1 MGLEG
6 KPAPAWQTDDL
17 ADEWIEADEDVGEMN
32 EPASRQPQQGTRTMY
47 TDAQGSCNFGT
58 SNVCS
63 DRACEMTEQ
72 TTQVGTFVVHSD
84 LPSVHLPQT
93 PALGKKGGIKDM
105 FSPLQLERLF
115 EPPSPPKASLPSTPT
130 PQQRMASTS
139 HYLTSSRP
147 ANPSKLSQ
155 VVGASTGDEEAEV
168 AGETDKQEDRPA
180 GTETPAII
188 MFGQAKSSPDCRFTF
203 SVPRSTQR
211 FPARVNFGTPVA
223 LSSTP
228 NDKTHNRLAQK
239 TPFSISH
246 PHAEHQLNPDD
257 SRLRLFQFQYDT
269 FTREHLSAIVDS
281 FGVSSPSNV
290 SNSRQ
295 SAGTMLPI
303 SPPKQDERED
313 VETFSRLRAAKRLKL
328 TPPSE
333 LTPVGTLQ
341 PASQVQ
347 RSAMRRDYAGE
358 ARSFMQKIK
367 RARGLSLISTVD
379 VQDQRSVC
387 PQPLVDSINTRVP
400 STRSDKL
407 LPSESSSTATMN
419 IENALAGKTSSMAY
433 RKQAEDLM
441 AKIKGDP
448 QVASGR
454 SDTSL
459 VSQKSEED
467 VPRIRERSWAPS
479 PETRPVS
486 PVAKCL
492 ENKENLDSDI
502 DHDPPSYAA
511 SIALNKDQLSNPFM
525 VGNQPQALAN
535 PNRQGIV
542 VMPVTIPEEIS
553 PAIADRIRSPNP
565 TFLAP
570 PAGPGNARFPAQLR
584 SVSINEDLNRLVS
597 AGSTVT
603 TATTLTVGSADSCV
617 KHAGPQMVRIA
628 PADLPSIPERVGG
641 MIFDRSLGRWMKER
655 GPSDKTATRSSV
667 RRSSQGS
674 IPGMEGFTE
683 SEDPFRDIE
692 SLRDGESNHTPPED
706 IADAGLDEINRSQDE
721 NDGTEDMHIISSDSD
736 SFDDSEDARVS
747 TFTFDRPP
755 TGVVQV
761 MTGQEDDLG
770 ESDEDAATL
779 EPEDE
784 SEEDE
789 GESAHGKG
797 DDEELYDNMA
807 SMSIQEDQPEFEEGV
822 SMAFVNAREEHQRG
836 NSDPARFRNQLNN
849 MITSIKP
856 HRRVAQPPRPAL
868 KSASVTPISK
878 GGRSVSFS
886 DGRKEGKIIGL
897 HLDQGRSEVA
907 NRAFDV
913 PQAVSLAATSVR
925 SKRIMEML
933 DDLEESLHDDEQQ
946 NAGQQYMMAETMPH
960 IPLGVQKDEGQLA
973 VASPRSFARSRTIRR
988 PGQSSPRRVNTSS
1001 RANATF
1007 LTECSFGVAHDR
1019 LVEVITDVQPFEP
1032 YWDSLTALDLSSK
1045 RLDSV
1050 ARLKEFLPKLDSL
1063 SLNDNL
1069 LSWLSGIPGT
1079 VRTLSVASNAL
1090 TSLTSFGHL
1099 KNLENLDISHNDI
1112 DSLQQLKCLSHLREL
1127 RADGNKITELD
1138 GLEDFDGLLKLSL
1151 ESNTLHEVHLAKFR
1165 WSRLELLN
1173 LNNNQIETL
1182 TGLDAAP
1189 ALVSL
1194 SLDNNFLSTLDQ
1206 TEDVAEQDRVKSRD
1220 LRILHKL
1227 RTLRL
1232 SGNRLRY
1239 LNVARFP
1246 NLRTLY
1252 VDNNCLADGRP
1263 VQRGQG
1269 QRRLP
1274 RRLCGLHRLCKLENF
1289 SARNQNA
1296 ARMRDSGLQLQTGDV
1311 RDIKRLYLSGN
1322 PLPLLFGTDTQAC
1335 YNLVYLELA
1344 ACRLT
1349 SLPVEF
1355 SSLLPNIRA
1364 LNLNYNFL
1372 ESDEIARGLAG
1383 LKRLRKLTI
1392 VGNRMTGTKVLVKM
1406 LSIMGQDIEMLDFRM
1421 NPCTLG
1427 WYLPLL
1433 VQDKDNGA
1441 LLQPSEPLKVK
1452 HHAPFTSALPPT
1464 GRLSAEVPEGSE
1476 EAAKR
1481 RSGVVPSL
1489 PSSGADSPVG
1499 IGYRAACSSGKI
1511 NKRCASQWEAL
1522 DAQFRR
1528 GLPDKAYAGRLAYRG
1543 LIMRACPR
1551 ITVLDGVR
1559 ISEKERRKAEA
1570 LLKRV
1575 LKETMVAGVPSHA
1588 PGQR

>member
-1 MGLEG
+1 MGPEG

-17 ADEWIEADEDVGEMN
+17 ADEWIEDDEDVEEMN
-32 EPASRQPQQGTRTMY
+32 EPASRQPQQGTRTIHI
-47 TDAQGSCNFGT
+47 DAQGSCNFGT
-58 SNVCS
+58 SNICS
-63 DRACEMTEQ
+63 DRACEATEQ

-93 PALGKKGGIKDM
+93 PALGKKGGIKDI

-115 EPPSPPKASLPSTPT
+115 EPPSPPN
-130 PQQRMASTS
+130 
-139 HYLTSSRP
+139 RP
-147 ANPSKLSQ
+147 AKPSKLSQ
-155 VVGASTGDEEAEV
+155 VVGASTGDGEAEV
-168 AGETDKQEDRPA
+168 AGQADKQEDRPA
-180 GTETPAII
+180 GTEIPTII
-188 MFGQAKSSPDCRFTF
+188 TFGQAKSSPDCRFTF

-228 NDKTHNRLAQK
+228 NNKSHNRLAQK
-239 TPFSISH
+239 TPFSTSQ
-246 PHAEHQLNPDD
+246 PHAEHQLNPND

-281 FGVSSPSNV
+281 FGVSSPSNA

-303 SPPKQDERED
+303 SPSKQDEREG

-333 LTPVGTLQ
+333 LIPVGTLQ

-347 RSAMRRDYAGE
+347 RLAMRRDYVGE

-367 RARGLSLISTVD
+367 RARGLSLVSAAD
-379 VQDQRSVC
+379 VQDQGSVC
-387 PQPLVDSINTRVP
+387 PQPLVDSANTRVL
-400 STRSDKL
+400 STRSDRL
-407 LPSESSSTATMN
+407 LSLESSSTATMN
-419 IENALAGKTSSMAY
+419 TENALASKTSSMAY

-454 SDTSL
+454 SDTFL
-459 VSQKSEED
+459 ISQKSEED
-467 VPRIRERSWAPS
+467 VPRIRSWAPS

-486 PVAKCL
+486 PVARCL
-492 ENKENLDSDI
+492 ENKENLDPDI

-525 VGNQPQALAN
+525 VGNQPQTLAN
-535 PNRQGIV
+535 SNRQGIV
-542 VMPVTIPEEIS
+542 VMPVTIPKEIS

-570 PAGPGNARFPAQLR
+570 PAGLGNARFPAQLR
-584 SVSINEDLNRLVS
+584 SASINEDLNRLVS
-597 AGSTVT
+597 TGSTVT

-692 SLRDGESNHTPPED
+692 SLHDGESNYSPPED

-755 TGVVQV
+755 TGIVQV

-770 ESDEDAATL
+770 ESDGDAVTL
-779 EPEDE
+779 ESEDG
-784 SEEDE
+784 SEVDD
-789 GESAHGKG
+789 GEPPHGKG
-797 DDEELYDNMA
+797 DEGLYDNMA
-807 SMSIQEDQPEFEEGV
+807 SMSIQEDQPEFEEGI
-822 SMAFVNAREEHQRG
+822 SMAFVDAKAEHQRG
-836 NSDPARFRNQLNN
+836 NTDPARFRNQPNS
-849 MITSIKP
+849 MITPIKP

-897 HLDQGRSEVA
+897 HPDQGRSEIA
-907 NRAFDV
+907 SRAFNV
-913 PQAVSLAATSVR
+913 PQAVNLAATSAR

-933 DDLEESLHDDEQQ
+933 DDLEESLLDDEQQ

-960 IPLGVQKDEGQLA
+960 IPLGVQQDEGQLA

-1151 ESNTLHEVHLAKFR
+1151 ESNQLREAHLAKFR

-1173 LNNNQIETL
+1173 LNNNQIETV

-1194 SLDNNFLSTLDQ
+1194 NLDNNFLSSLDQ

-1263 VQRGQG
+1263 VQQGQG

-1296 ARMRDSGLQLQTGDV
+1296 ARVRDSGLQLQTGEV

-1349 SLPVEF
+1349 SLPAEF

-1372 ESDEIARGLAG
+1372 ESDEIVRGLVG

-1406 LSIMGQDIEMLDFRM
+1406 LSVMGQDIEMLDFRM

-1441 LLQPSEPLKVK
+1441 LLQPSEPLKEK

-1499 IGYRAACSSGKI
+1499 IGYRTACSSGKN

-1551 ITVLDGVR
+1551 ISVLDGVR

-1575 LKETMVAGVPSHA
+1575 LKETMVAGVPSRA
-1588 PGQR
+1588 LGQR

>member
-1 MGLEG
+1 MGPEG
-6 KPAPAWQTDDL
+6 KAAPAWQTDDL
-17 ADEWIEADEDVGEMN
+17 ADEWIEDDEDVEGAN
-32 EPASRQPQQGTRTMY
+32 EPASRQPQQGTRTMH

-58 SNVCS
+58 SDICS
-63 DRACEMTEQ
+63 DRACEATEQ
-72 TTQVGTFVVHSD
+72 TMQVGTFVVHSG

-93 PALGKKGGIKDM
+93 PALGKKGGIKDI

-115 EPPSPPKASLPSTPT
+115 EPPSPPKSPPLSTPT
-130 PQQRMASTS
+130 PQQRIASTS
-139 HYLTSSRP
+139 HYLMSSRP
-147 ANPSKLSQ
+147 AKPSKLSQ
-155 VVGASTGDEEAEV
+155 VVGASTGNGKAEV
-168 AGETDKQEDRPA
+168 AGQADKQEDRPA
-180 GTETPAII
+180 GTEIPTII
-188 MFGQAKSSPDCRFTF
+188 TFGQAKSSPDCRFTF

-228 NDKTHNRLAQK
+228 NNKSRNQLSQK
-239 TPFSISH
+239 TPFSTSQ
-246 PHAEHQLNPDD
+246 PGTEHQLNPND

-281 FGVSSPSNV
+281 FGVSSPSNA

-303 SPPKQDERED
+303 SPPKQDEHED

-341 PASQVQ
+341 PASQLQ
-347 RSAMRRDYAGE
+347 RLAIRRDYVGE

-367 RARGLSLISTVD
+367 RARGLSLVSAAD
-379 VQDQRSVC
+379 VQDQGSVC
-387 PQPLVDSINTRVP
+387 SQPLVQPATTRVP
-400 STRSDKL
+400 STRSDEL

-419 IENALAGKTSSMAY
+419 AENALASETSSMAY

-441 AKIKGDP
+441 AKIKSDR
-448 QVASGR
+448 QVASRR

-459 VSQKSEED
+459 ISQKSEED
-467 VPRIRERSWAPS
+467 VPRVRERSWAPS

-492 ENKENLDSDI
+492 ENKENMDPDF

-511 SIALNKDQLSNPFM
+511 SIALNKDQLNNTLM
-525 VGNQPQALAN
+525 IGNQPQTLAN
-535 PNRQGIV
+535 SNRQGIV

-553 PAIADRIRSPNP
+553 PAIANRIRSPNP
-565 TFLAP
+565 AFLAP
-570 PAGPGNARFPAQLR
+570 PAGIGNARFPAQLR
-584 SVSINEDLNRLVS
+584 SASINEDLNRLVS
-597 AGSTVT
+597 TGSTVT

-692 SLRDGESNHTPPED
+692 SLRDGESNHSPED
-706 IADAGLDEINRSQDE
+706 AADAGLDETNRSQDE
-721 NDGTEDMHIISSDSD
+721 NDGTEDMHIISSDTD
-736 SFDDSEDARVS
+736 SFDDSEDAQVS

-761 MTGQEDDLG
+761 MTGREDDLG
-770 ESDEDAATL
+770 ESDEDAAAL
-779 EPEDE
+779 ESEDE
-784 SEEDE
+784 SEVDD
-789 GESAHGKG
+789 GESSHGEG
-797 DDEELYDNMA
+797 DDEALYDNMA
-807 SMSIQEDQPEFEEGV
+807 SMSIQEDQPEFEEGI
-822 SMAFVNAREEHQRG
+822 STAFVDAKAEHQRG
-836 NSDPARFRNQLNN
+836 NTDPARFKNQPNN
-849 MITSIKP
+849 MLTPRRP
-856 HRRVAQPPRPAL
+856 HRRVARPPRSAL

-897 HLDQGRSEVA
+897 HPVQGRSEVA
-907 NRAFDV
+907 SGAFDV
-913 PQAVSLAATSVR
+913 PQAVNLPATSAR

-933 DDLEESLHDDEQQ
+933 DDLEESLFDDEQQ

-960 IPLGVQKDEGQLA
+960 VPLGIQKDEVQLA
-973 VASPRSFARSRTIRR
+973 VASPRSFARAQTIRR
-988 PGQSSPRRVNTSS
+988 QGQSSPRRVNTSS

-1050 ARLKEFLPKLDSL
+1050 ARLKEFLPKLDCL
-1063 SLNDNL
+1063 NLNDNL

-1079 VRTLSVASNAL
+1079 VRTLSVVSNAL

-1099 KNLENLDISHNDI
+1099 RNLENLDISHNDI

-1138 GLEDFDGLLKLSL
+1138 GLEDFDGLLKLSV
-1151 ESNTLHEVHLAKFR
+1151 ESNQLHGAHLAKFR

-1173 LNNNQIETL
+1173 LNNNQIETV
-1182 TGLDAAP
+1182 TGLDAVP

-1194 SLDNNFLSTLDQ
+1194 NLDNNFLSTLDQ
-1206 TEDVAEQDRVKSRD
+1206 TEDEAEQDRVKSRD

-1252 VDNNCLADGRP
+1252 VDNNCLADGGP
-1263 VQRGQG
+1263 IQRGQG

-1296 ARMRDSGLQLQTGDV
+1296 AGMRDSGLQLQTGEV

-1322 PLPLLFGTDTQAC
+1322 HLPLLFGIDTQAC

-1349 SLPVEF
+1349 SLPAEF

-1372 ESDEIARGLAG
+1372 ESDEIARSLAG
-1383 LKRLRKLTI
+1383 LKRLRKVTI
-1392 VGNRMTGTKVLVKM
+1392 VGNRMTGTKVLMKM
-1406 LSIMGQDIEMLDFRM
+1406 LSVMGQDIEMLDLRM

-1441 LLQPSEPLKVK
+1441 LLQPSEPLKEK
-1452 HHAPFTSALPPT
+1452 HHVPFTSTLPPT
-1464 GRLSAEVPEGSE
+1464 GRLSAEVPESSE
-1476 EAAKR
+1476 DAAKR

-1489 PSSGADSPVG
+1489 PSSGADGPVG
-1499 IGYRAACSSGKI
+1499 IGYRTARSSGK
-1511 NKRCASQWEAL
+1511 NNRRCASQWEAL

-1543 LIMRACPR
+1543 LIMRACPQ
-1551 ITVLDGVR
+1551 ITVLDGVQ

-1570 LLKRV
+1570 LLRRV
-1575 LKETMVAGVPSHA
+1575 LKKTMVAGVPSHA
-1588 PGQR
+1588 LGQ

>member
-1 MGLEG
+1 MGPEG
-6 KPAPAWQTDDL
+6 KTAPAWQTDDL
-17 ADEWIEADEDVGEMN
+17 ADEWIEDDEDVEEVN
-32 EPASRQPQQGTRTMY
+32 EPASRQPQQGTGTMH
-47 TDAQGSCNFGT
+47 TDAQRSCNFGT
-58 SNVCS
+58 SNICL
-63 DRACEMTEQ
+63 DHACESTEQ

-93 PALGKKGGIKDM
+93 PALGKKGGMKDI

-115 EPPSPPKASLPSTPT
+115 EPPSPKLPLPSTPT
-130 PQQRMASTS
+130 SQQRIASTS
-139 HYLTSSRP
+139 HFLMSSRP
-147 ANPSKLSQ
+147 AKPSKLSQ
-155 VVGASTGDEEAEV
+155 VVGASTGDGEAEV
-168 AGETDKQEDRPA
+168 AGQADKQEDRPA
-180 GTETPAII
+180 ETEIPTII
-188 MFGQAKSSPDCRFTF
+188 TFGQIKSSPGCRFTF

-223 LSSTP
+223 FSSTP
-228 NDKTHNRLAQK
+228 NNKSHNRLTQK
-239 TPFSISH
+239 TPFSTSQ
-246 PHAEHQLNPDD
+246 PSTEHQLNPND

-281 FGVSSPSNV
+281 FGVSSPSNI

-295 SAGTMLPI
+295 SAGTMLPM
-303 SPPKQDERED
+303 SPPKQDGRED

-333 LTPVGTLQ
+333 LTPIGTLQ
-341 PASQVQ
+341 PASQGQ
-347 RSAMRRDYAGE
+347 RLAMRRDYVGE

-367 RARGLSLISTVD
+367 RARGLSLVSAAD
-379 VQDQRSVC
+379 VQDQESVC
-387 PQPLVDSINTRVP
+387 PQPLVYSANTRVP

-407 LPSESSSTATMN
+407 LPSESFSTATVN
-419 IENALAGKTSSMAY
+419 IENTLASKTSSMAY

-441 AKIKGDP
+441 AKIKSDP
-448 QVASGR
+448 QAASGR
-454 SDTSL
+454 SDTSV
-459 VSQKSEED
+459 VSQKSLED

-486 PVAKCL
+486 PVAKCI
-492 ENKENLDSDI
+492 ENKENLDPDI

-511 SIALNKDQLSNPFM
+511 SIALNKDQLRNPFM
-525 VGNQPQALAN
+525 VGNQPQILAN
-535 PNRQGIV
+535 SNRQGIV

-565 TFLAP
+565 AFVAP
-570 PAGPGNARFPAQLR
+570 PAGLGNTRFSTQLR
-584 SVSINEDLNRLVS
+584 SASINEDLNRLVS
-597 AGSTVT
+597 TGSTVT

-655 GPSDKTATRSSV
+655 GSSDKTATRSSV

-692 SLRDGESNHTPPED
+692 SLRDGESNHSPPED
-706 IADAGLDEINRSQDE
+706 AADAGLDETNRSQDE

-736 SFDDSEDARVS
+736 SFDDSEDAQVS
-747 TFTFDRPP
+747 TFTFDRPS

-770 ESDEDAATL
+770 ESDEDAAAL
-779 EPEDE
+779 ESEDE
-784 SEEDE
+784 SEVDD
-789 GESAHGKG
+789 GEPSHGEG
-797 DDEELYDNMA
+797 DDEALYDNMA
-807 SMSIQEDQPEFEEGV
+807 SMSIQEDQPGLEEGI
-822 SMAFVNAREEHQRG
+822 STAFADAKAQHRRG
-836 NSDPARFRNQLNN
+836 NTDPARFRNQPNN
-849 MITSIKP
+849 MVTPKRP
-856 HRRVAQPPRPAL
+856 HGRVARPPRSAL

-897 HLDQGRSEVA
+897 HPDQGRSEVTS
-907 NRAFDV
+907 RALDV
-913 PQAVSLAATSVR
+913 PQAINLPAASAR

-933 DDLEESLHDDEQQ
+933 DDLEESSVDDEQQ

-960 IPLGVQKDEGQLA
+960 VPLGIRKDEGQLA

-1032 YWDSLTALDLSSK
+1032 YWDSLTVLDLSSK

-1063 SLNDNL
+1063 SLNGNL

-1079 VRTLSVASNAL
+1079 VRTLSVTSNAL

-1151 ESNTLHEVHLAKFR
+1151 ESNQLHEAHLAKFR

-1173 LNNNQIETL
+1173 LANNQIETV
-1182 TGLDAAP
+1182 TGLEAAP

-1194 SLDNNFLSTLDQ
+1194 SLDNNFLSTFDQ
-1206 TEDVAEQDRVKSRD
+1206 TEEVAEQARVKNRD

-1232 SGNRLRY
+1232 SGNRLTY

-1246 NLRTLY
+1246 NLRTFEGK
-1252 VDNNCLADGRP
+1252 VKEDC
-1263 VQRGQG
+1263 RGG
-1269 QRRLP
+1269 SVAFTVFASLRI
-1274 RRLCGLHRLCKLENF
+1274 
-1289 SARNQNA
+1289 SAREIKT
-1296 ARMRDSGLQLQTGDV
+1296 LLEQLQTGEV

-1322 PLPLLFGTDTQAC
+1322 PLPLLFGIDTQAC

-1344 ACRLT
+1344 ACRLA
-1349 SLPVEF
+1349 SLPAEF

-1372 ESDEIARGLAG
+1372 ESDEISRGLAG

-1406 LSIMGQDIEMLDFRM
+1406 LSAMGQDIEMLDFRM

-1441 LLQPSEPLKVK
+1441 LLQPSEPLKEK
-1452 HHAPFTSALPPT
+1452 HHAPFTSALPPI

-1481 RSGVVPSL
+1481 RSGIVPSLL
-1489 PSSGADSPVG
+1489 PSSGVDGPVG
-1499 IGYRAACSSGKI
+1499 IGYRTACSNGKN

-1543 LIMRACPR
+1543 LIMRACPQ

-1570 LLKRV
+1570 LLMRV

-1588 PGQR
+1588 LGQR